1 GAAAYLAVAVPVLVL
16 GGGVGPA
23 GAEEAAPGLLFLHL
37 VAPVEG
43 QVRLLAGVAGVARLV
58 PRVPVGLGVRVTRA
72 VVDGGLGVQVA
83 RAVIGRGVRVGA
95 LCPGVRLIAVR
106 VAQGVGVRGGGE
118 GAGLRVNAFL
128 EGGLTLVRVARC
140 AVVRGQDVRL
150 VARHL

>member
-1 GAAAYLAVAVPVLVL
+1 RGVQVADAGAAPVRAGVVGGGAGEHPARAHAEHHDGRGGGQQQPGAAAYLAVAVPVLVV

-83 RAVIGRGVRVGA
+83 RAV
-95 LCPGVRLIAVR
+95 
-106 VAQGVGVRGGGE
+106 
-118 GAGLRVNAFL
+118 
-128 EGGLTLVRVARC
+128 
-140 AVVRGQDVRL
+140 
-150 VARHL
+150 